1 MFTFKSEY
9 GEEDIEYSL
18 SEIFTENA
26 VTTLVTRARIFLRSA
41 DHIICTLT
49 LREVD
54 GQNFTWRHMNASD
67 SEVLREIVR
76 M

>member
-18 SEIFTENA
+18 SKIFPENA
-26 VTTLVTRARIFLRSA
+26 ITTLVTRARIFLRSA
-41 DHIICTLT
+41 DHICTLT

-54 GQNFTWRHMNASD
+54 GQNFTWPHMNASD
-67 SEVLREIVR
+67 SEVLRELVR

>member
-1 MFTFKSEY
+1 MFTFKYSEQ
-9 GEEDIEYSL
+9 DIEYSL
-18 SEIFTENA
+18 TKIFPENA
-26 VTTLVTRARIFLRSA
+26 VTTLVTRARICPRSA
-41 DHIICTLT
+41 DHLFTLE

-54 GQNFTWRHMNASD
+54 GQNFTWPHMNASD